1 MQTTVPDRTVPRS
14 KDWLLGGAVAFGLAT
29 ALGAI
34 GVFAGERRQDQ
45 VDAFPV
51 LVVYLAILTGLV
63 FALAVRPATERGASP
78 RRVAV
83 LGGLALLGIAVFWAG
98 LPAILG
104 VAALVVRRHA
114 PASRPTT
121 FGVVLASLALLA
133 NLIAAF
139 VG

>member
-1 MQTTVPDRTVPRS
+1 MQTATPDRTVSRS

-29 ALGAI
+29 ALSAI
-34 GVFAGERRQDQ
+34 GVFGGERQQDQ

-63 FALAVRPATERGASP
+63 FALAVRPATEGGASP

-83 LGGLALLGIAVFWAG
+83 LGGLAFLGIAVFWAG

>member
-1 MQTTVPDRTVPRS
+1 MHTATPDRTDS
-14 KDWLLGGAVAFGLAT
+14 GLKDWLLGGVVAFGLAT
-29 ALGAI
+29 VLSAI
-34 GVFAGERRQDQ
+34 GVFAGERQQDQ

-51 LVVYLAILTGLV
+51 LVVFLAIMTGLV
-63 FALAVRPATERGASP
+63 FGLAVRPATEGGASS

-83 LGGLALLGIAVFWAG
+83 LGGLAFLGIAVFWAG

-104 VAALVVRRHA
+104 VAALVVGRHA
-114 PASRPTT
+114 PPSRPTT

-133 NLIAAF
+133 NVIAAF

>member
-1 MQTTVPDRTVPRS
+1 MHTATPDRTDS
-14 KDWLLGGAVAFGLAT
+14 GLKDWLLGGVVAFGLAT
-29 ALGAI
+29 ALSAI
-34 GVFAGERRQDQ
+34 GVFAGERQQDQ

-51 LVVYLAILTGLV
+51 LVVFLAIMTGLV
-63 FALAVRPATERGASP
+63 FGLAVRPATEGGASS

-83 LGGLALLGIAVFWAG
+83 LGGLAFLGIAVFWAG

-104 VAALVVRRHA
+104 VAALVVRRHV
-114 PASRPTT
+114 PPSRPTT

-133 NLIAAF
+133 NVIAAF